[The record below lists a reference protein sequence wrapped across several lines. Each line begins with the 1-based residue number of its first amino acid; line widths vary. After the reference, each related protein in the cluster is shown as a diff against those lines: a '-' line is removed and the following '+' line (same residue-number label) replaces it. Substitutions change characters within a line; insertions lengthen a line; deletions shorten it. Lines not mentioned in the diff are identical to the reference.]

1 MRVFNMV
8 LFGWPHL
15 PDDAPVGAPGS
26 YPLSNKYFDPVQG
39 NALLEQELD
48 RITLSDELGLDGFTC
63 QEHHGGG
70 GFCAMVP
77 STHLMAAAVSQRTKH
92 LQVAVTGTCIP
103 LHHPLAIA
111 EEVAMLDHLSKG
123 RFIWGAL
130 RGFPTE
136 YLSYNVNPAESQAR
150 FREGFALVLKALSSE
165 GPFDFDGEFY
175 RVRNYNIWPKP
186 LQQPYPK
193 IWMAA
198 NSLDSLDFAVRN
210 RTYIATPWVS
220 IERTRSVHETYYRL
234 AQEQG
239 TTIPEDF
246 DDMFASICALYVGE
260 SDKKARQEAE
270 AHLEY
275 HFLRALASFDIGTV
289 SLIPGHMSVHGMRDW
304 LKNVTSKE
312 TGKAMGYSV
321 DEAIENGTVIL
332 GGPESVI
339 AQIRRQREEGK
350 RGTLLAMFQFGSLPD
365 ALATHSLRLFAQ
377 EVLPKIRAI

>member
-39 NALLEQELD
+39 NVLLQQELD

-111 EEVAMLDHLSKG
+111 EEVAMLDHLSNG

-150 FREGFALVLKALSSE
+150 FREGFSLVLKALSSE
-165 GPFDFDGEFY
+165 GPFDFDGQFY
-175 RVRNYNIWPKP
+175 RVRDYNIWPKP

-198 NSLDSLDFAVRN
+198 NSLDSLDFAVKN

-234 AQEQG
+234 AQEQSL
-239 TTIPEDF
+239 TVPEDF

-304 LKNVTSKE
+304 LKNVH
-312 TGKAMGYSV
+312 
-321 DEAIENGTVIL
+321 
-332 GGPESVI
+332 
-339 AQIRRQREEGK
+339 Q
-350 RGTLLAMFQFGSLPD
+350 
-365 ALATHSLRLFAQ
+365 
-377 EVLPKIRAI
+377 

>member
-15 PDDAPVGAPGS
+15 PDDAPVGTPGS
-26 YPLSNKYFDPVQG
+26 YPLSNQYFDPVQG
-39 NALLEQELD
+39 NALLQQELE
-48 RITLSDELGLDGFTC
+48 RITLSDALGLDGFTC

-111 EEVAMLDHLSKG
+111 EEVAMLDHLSNG

-150 FREGFALVLKALSSE
+150 FREGFSLVLKALSSE
-165 GPFDFDGEFY
+165 GPFDFDGQFY
-175 RVRNYNIWPKP
+175 RVRDYNIWPKP

-198 NSLDSLDFAVRN
+198 NSLDSLDFAVKN

-220 IERTRSVHETYYRL
+220 IERTRAVHETYYRL
-234 AQEQG
+234 AQEQSI
-239 TTIPEDF
+239 TVPEDF

-270 AHLEY
+270 THLEY
-275 HFLRALASFDIGTV
+275 HFFRALASFDIGTV
-289 SLIPGHMSVHGMRDW
+289 SLIPGHMSVNGMRDW
-304 LKNVTSKE
+304 LKNVTSKD

-321 DEAIENGTVIL
+321 DEGIENGTVIL

-339 AQIRRQREEGK
+339 AQIKRQREEGK

-365 ALATHSLRLFAQ
+365 ELATQSLRLFAQ